1 MGLFERITSIF
12 RGRAAAEDD
21 GREPG
26 ELMDVSLEKSQQV
39 LATLGR
45 AMADV
50 TAGRLRLD
58 IQIDQLGS
66 SAAALEQHAREALQA
81 GREDLARQA
90 LQRRAGVEAQIAQ
103 ITEQRAMLVAEHDK
117 MSLTEAKLQA
127 RIDAFRTQ
135 KDTIQAQYSAAEAQV
150 KVGEAVS
157 GLSEDMADMGAA
169 AAKAEDRLQ
178 NMQARAEAIDEL
190 IASGSLE
197 DLSGGD
203 RLDAEVA
210 TAAAGT
216 KVDQELERLKAEIG
230 GAGPGRAQTGGAA

>member
-12 RGRAAAEDD
+12 RRSSEPDDD
-21 GREPG
+21 GREPQ
-26 ELMDVSLEKSQQV
+26 ELMEVSLERSQEV

-58 IQIDQLGS
+58 MQIQKLTGV
-66 SAAALEQHAREALQA
+66 AGTLETHAREALQA
-81 GREDLARQA
+81 GREDLARSA
-90 LQRRAGVEAQIAQ
+90 LARRAGVQAQIDQ
-103 ITEQRAMLVAEHDK
+103 IASQRAALVAEHGK
-117 MSLTEAKLQA
+117 MALTEQKLEA
-127 RIDAFRTQ
+127 RIEAFRTQ

-178 NMQARAEAIDEL
+178 TMQARAEAIDEL
-190 IASGSLE
+190 LASGSLE

-203 RLDAEVA
+203 AVDAEIARTDAAGDLDA
-210 TAAAGT
+210 
-216 KVDQELERLKAEIG
+216 ELERLRAEIG
-230 GAGPGRAQTGGAA
+230 GAPGQTTTGGAR